1 VTEAH
6 RPRQR
11 VDTSV
16 GTGADA
22 IAAAFARH
30 GVNVVFGQSIP
41 SAFHLAAPAH
51 GIRQAAYRTENAGG
65 AMADGYAR
73 VSGRVGVVTA
83 QNGPAATLLVAPLA
97 EALKASVPV
106 VALVQDVDR
115 AVADRNAF
123 QELDHESLFR
133 PVAKW
138 VRRVEHA
145 SRIDDYVDMAFTAA
159 AGGRPGP
166 AVLLVPGELLA
177 AAATP
182 GRRGAC
188 LGHCPLDR
196 PVPDAARI
204 AEAAAWLAGARQPLV
219 VVGGGVHSSGAAAAL
234 ADLQER
240 CHLPVATTVM
250 GKGTVDETHPL
261 SIGVIGHAMGDGS
274 PTAGLHGFVRGADV
288 VLLAGTRTSQNG
300 TDSWRLMPR
309 DARYVHLDID
319 GAEIGRNYESLRLSG
334 DARAGIEA
342 LTRAMTARDLSRRK
356 ETRAQFAELI
366 GHAHAHWRERLAA
379 TLRDSHRPARPER
392 LMAEIDR
399 RLPADA
405 VVVADASYASL
416 WAGLFL
422 TARRAGQRFIS
433 PRGLAG
439 IGWGLPLAIGAAVA
453 APGRAVICIAGDGGF
468 AHAWSELETAVR
480 LELPIVVVV
489 LNNGVLGFQRDAE
502 TVFHGA
508 HTDACAMLPVDH
520 AMIASAV
527 GAAGSRVAD
536 DGAFGHA
543 LDEAL
548 EVAIGGR
555 GPSVIDVAID
565 PEARPPLSWFRGR
578 LPTLPAAAGNQPRTE
593 LA

>member
-1 VTEAH
+1 MTEAH
-6 RPRQR
+6 RPRES
-11 VDTSV
+11 VDTV
-16 GTGADA
+16 ADA

-30 GVNVVFGQSIP
+30 GVEVVFGQSIP

-83 QNGPAATLLVAPLA
+83 QNGPAAALLVAPLG

-115 AVADRNAF
+115 VIADRNAF
-123 QELDHESLFR
+123 QELDHESLFG

-145 SRIDDYVDMAFTAA
+145 GRIDDYVDMAFTAA

-166 AVLLVPGELLA
+166 AVLLVPAELFA

-182 GRRGAC
+182 GRRTAR

-196 PVPDAARI
+196 PMPDADRI
-204 AEAAAWLAGARQPLV
+204 AEAADWLAGARQPLV
-219 VVGGGVHSSGAAAAL
+219 VAGGGVHSSGAAAAL
-234 ADLQER
+234 AELQER

-250 GKGTVDETHPL
+250 GKGAVDETHPL
-261 SIGVIGHAMGDGS
+261 SVGVIGHAMGDGS
-274 PTAGLHGFVRGADV
+274 PTAGLHAFVRGADV

-319 GAEIGRNYESLRLSG
+319 GAEIGRNYESLRLAG

-342 LTRAMTARDLSRRK
+342 LTRTMTARDLSARAG
-356 ETRAQFAELI
+356 TRAAFAQLI
-366 GHAHAHWRERLAA
+366 ERAHADCRERLGA
-379 TLRDSHRPARPER
+379 TLRETHRPARPER
-392 LMAEIDR
+392 LMAEIDA
-399 RLPADA
+399 RLSDDA
-405 VVVADASYASL
+405 IVVADASYASL

-422 TARRAGQRFIS
+422 TARRAGQRFIT

-453 APGRAVICIAGDGGF
+453 APGREVICIAGDGGF
-468 AHAWSELETAVR
+468 AHSWSELETAVR

-502 TVFHGA
+502 TVFHGS
-508 HTDACAMLPVDH
+508 HTDACTMLPVDH
-520 AMIASAV
+520 SLIAAAV
-527 GAAGSRVAD
+527 GAAGSRADD
-536 DGAFGHA
+536 DGAFGDA
-543 LDEAL
+543 LDAAL
-548 EVAIGGR
+548 DVAIRRGG
-555 GPSVIDVAID
+555 PTVIDVATD

-578 LPTLPAAAGNQPRTE
+578 LPAFPAPAGNQHRTE